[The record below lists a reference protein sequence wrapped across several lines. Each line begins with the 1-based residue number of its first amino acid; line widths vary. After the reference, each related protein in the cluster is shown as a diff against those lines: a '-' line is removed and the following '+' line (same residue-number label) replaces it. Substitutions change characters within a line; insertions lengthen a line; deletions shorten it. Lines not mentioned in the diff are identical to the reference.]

1 MTYPPQTSLLLMVA
15 HRGKSYEAAD
25 TYKVKWNGANLTDGV
40 YFNQLKA
47 GDFMQTEKMI
57 LLK

>member
-1 MTYPPQTSLLLMVA
+1 MVA
-15 HRGKSYEAAD
+15 HRGKSYEATD